1 MTSSA
6 GVQRLTRVLL
16 EKERTKKQFD
26 WRIAIP
32 IPEQMLNIFQ
42 KYCSREQN
50 IKNKTEYWR
59 HASLPIFNC

>member
-32 IPEQMLNIFQ
+32 IPEQMLNIF
-42 KYCSREQN
+42 
-50 IKNKTEYWR
+50 
-59 HASLPIFNC
+59 